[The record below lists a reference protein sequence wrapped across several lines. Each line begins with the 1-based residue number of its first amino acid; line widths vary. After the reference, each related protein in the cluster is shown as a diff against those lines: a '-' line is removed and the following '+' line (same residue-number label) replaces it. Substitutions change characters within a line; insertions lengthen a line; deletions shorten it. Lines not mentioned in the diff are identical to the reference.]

1 VADQIYTRG
10 FKALTPS
17 PQQLPWIAYVV
28 PFAFPEGGAG
38 ARRVLGNAQSLVA
51 AGYRVTIISAQIDRS
66 GSDARPFAPGISLAS
81 TGERDAEH
89 LPRALKRARYILMG
103 SRTRDW
109 IARAPTPPAAIIL
122 YSGYSPYLLQ
132 LTGMARRKNIPLIF
146 DAVEW
151 YTADSPWGFVKSPY
165 LWNIEL
171 AMRLLIPRLDGVIAI
186 SSYLAQYL
194 RKRGLSVAQVPPTL
208 DVAALQPSLERLSPD
223 GRLRLA
229 YCGSAS
235 NDLLDTVIAA
245 LLQLDPAGERFLLDI
260 AGPTPDEVSALP
272 SLCDRNAMPPGLT
285 LHGRVTHEES
295 VAITRAADFS
305 IFLRQIN
312 RVSSAGF
319 PTKFGESLSLGTPV
333 ITNLTSDLAEHLQD
347 GINGLVCASPDPGDL
362 STVLERAMAMDPP
375 RLSAMR
381 RAARAT
387 AEASFDYRNYSDA
400 LVRLLAQC
408 NAPSP
413 DRTFMENDVHV

>member
-1 VADQIYTRG
+1 MTA
-10 FKALTPS
+10 S
-17 PQQLPWIAYVV
+17 PQQPPWIAYVV

-66 GSDARPFAPGISLAS
+66 GSDARPFARGISLAS

-89 LPRALKRARYILMG
+89 LPRALKRARYIFTG
-103 SRTRDW
+103 SRTREW

-132 LTGMARRKNIPLIF
+132 LGGMVRQRNIPLIF

-151 YTADSPWGFVKSPY
+151 YTADRPLGFLKSPY
-165 LWNIEL
+165 LWNIEF
-171 AMRLLIPRLDGVIAI
+171 AMRVLIPRQDGVIAI
-186 SSYLAQYL
+186 SSYLADYY
-194 RKRGLSVAQVPPTL
+194 RRRGLPVAQVPPTL
-208 DVAALQPSLERLSPD
+208 DVSALEPSLETLSPD

-235 NDLLDTVIAA
+235 NDLLDTVITA
-245 LLQLDPAGERFLLDI
+245 LMQLDPEGNRILLDI
-260 AGPTPDEVSALP
+260 AGPTADEVSALP
-272 SLCDRNAMPPGLT
+272 SLRGRDAVPARLT
-285 LHGRVTHEES
+285 LHGRVSHEQS
-295 VAITRAADFS
+295 VAITRTADFS

-333 ITNLTSDLAEHLQD
+333 ITNLTSDLAEHLDD
-347 GINGLVCASPDPGDL
+347 GVNGLVCPSPDPGDL
-362 STVLERAMAMDPP
+362 TKILERAVALEPA

-387 AEASFDYRNYSDA
+387 AETSFDYNIHSEA

-408 NAPSP
+408 NAPGP
-413 DRTFMENDVHV
+413 DRTLMENDIHV

>member
-1 VADQIYTRG
+1 VSQKTHH
-10 FKALTPS
+10 S
-17 PQQLPWIAYVV
+17 PWIAYVV
-28 PFAFPEGGAG
+28 PFDFPEGGAG

-66 GSDARPFAPGISLAS
+66 GGDARPFAPGISLAS

-89 LPRALKRARYILMG
+89 LPRALKRARYIFTG

-132 LTGMARRKNIPLIF
+132 LTGMARRRNIPLIF

-151 YTADSPWGFVKSPY
+151 YTASSTAGFLKSPY

-171 AMRLLIPRLDGVIAI
+171 AMRVLIPRLDGVVAI
-186 SSYLAQYL
+186 SSYLADYY
-194 RKRGLSVAQVPPTL
+194 RRRGLAVAQVPPTL
-208 DVAALQPSLERLSPD
+208 DVTALEPVLENRSDD
-223 GRLRLA
+223 GRLHLS

-235 NDLLDTVIAA
+235 NDLLDTVVTA
-245 LLQLDPAGERFLLDI
+245 LMRLDPEGARIRLDI
-260 AGPTPDEVSALP
+260 AGPTAAEVLALP
-272 SLCDRNAMPPGLT
+272 GLHGHDAVPPGLT
-285 LHGRVTHEES
+285 LHGRVTHEQS
-295 VAITRAADFS
+295 VAITRAADFT
-305 IFLRQIN
+305 IFLRRIN
-312 RVSSAGF
+312 RVSTAGF

-333 ITNLTSDLAEHLQD
+333 ITNLTSDLAEHLDD
-347 GINGLVCASPDPGDL
+347 GVNGLVCPSHDPGDL
-362 STVLERAMAMDPP
+362 ANILERALTLDPAQ
-375 RLSAMR
+375 LSAMR

-387 AEASFDYRNYSDA
+387 AEADFDYKVHSEA

-408 NAPSP
+408 NAPGP
-413 DRTFMENDVHV
+413 DRTLMENDVHVR

>member
-1 VADQIYTRG
+1 VSQKTHH
-10 FKALTPS
+10 P
-17 PQQLPWIAYVV
+17 PWIAYVV

-51 AGYRVTIISAQIDRS
+51 AGFRVTIISAQIDRS
-66 GSDARPFAPGISLAS
+66 GSDARAFAPGISLAS

-89 LPRALKRARYILMG
+89 LPRALKRARYIFTG

-132 LTGMARRKNIPLIF
+132 LTGMARKRKIPLIF

-151 YTADSPWGFVKSPY
+151 YTASSAAAFLKSPY

-171 AMRLLIPRLDGVIAI
+171 AMRALIPRLDGVIAI
-186 SSYLAQYL
+186 SSYLADYYRQ
-194 RKRGLSVAQVPPTL
+194 RGLAVAQVPPTL
-208 DVAALQPSLERLSPD
+208 DVAALEPSLERESPD
-223 GRLRLA
+223 GRLRLS

-235 NDLLDTVIAA
+235 NDLLDIVISA
-245 LLQLDPAGERFLLDI
+245 LLQLDPKGTRTLLDI
-260 AGPTPDEVSALP
+260 AGPSPEEVSALP
-272 SLCDRNAMPPGLT
+272 SLRGRDALPAGLT
-285 LHGRVTHEES
+285 LHGRVTHEQS

-319 PTKFGESLSLGTPV
+319 PTKFGESLALGTPV
-333 ITNLTSDLAEHLQD
+333 ITNISSDLADHLED
-347 GINGLVCASPDPGDL
+347 GINGLVCSSPDPADL
-362 STVLERAMAMDPP
+362 RPILERALTLDPA

-381 RAARAT
+381 RAARTT
-387 AEASFDYRNYSDA
+387 AEAGFDYKVHSEA

-408 NAPSP
+408 NAPGP
-413 DRTFMENDVHV
+413 DRTLMENDIHV